1 MIGPTLPGSILQR
14 KRSTWGCWTAALAL
28 AAGMPAGS
36 LAAPQLDFLLFP
48 AVEWRDDSDVK
59 PAGAALDDHLFA
71 SVNLFATISADHFQ
85 FLGEWFFTEDGDE
98 IQRLQFGWKF
108 GSRDTIWLGR
118 YHTPISYWNSAYHHG
133 TYLQT
138 SVSRPGII
146 EFEGGEGPLPTH
158 YTGLLWEGSRSL
170 SRGAVHYAVA
180 LGAGPTLN
188 GKLDP
193 LDVADPEDD
202 HDAGLM
208 VNLNWRPRSH
218 DRNMIGVFG
227 AKTQI
232 EDEARLFDHID
243 QWVFGAYVNWHWPHW
258 RLLGA
263 WIDVNNEIDRLGDDD
278 FSAGYLQAEFSP
290 GEHWTPYAR
299 YETTRGENPDAPFLG
314 RLDGFILERALAGIR
329 FELTSHQALTL
340 EISSLETVAGE
351 SDRIVLQ
358 WSAYF
363 P

>member
-1 MIGPTLPGSILQR
+1 MIGQILPGSDPRQR
-14 KRSTWGCWTAALAL
+14 RSTSRRRMAALVL
-28 AAGMPAGS
+28 VMGMPVVS
-36 LAAPQLDFLLFP
+36 WSAPQLDFLLFP
-48 AVEWRDDSDVK
+48 ALEWRDDRDVE
-59 PAGAALDDHLFA
+59 PASAALDDPLFA

-85 FLGEWFFTEDGDE
+85 FLGEWFFTEDGEE

-108 GSRDTIWLGR
+108 GSRDTVWLGR
-118 YHTPISYWNSAYHHG
+118 YHTPISYWNTAYHHG

-158 YTGLLWEGSRSL
+158 YTGLLWEGTRSV
-170 SRGAVHYAVA
+170 SGGAVHYAAA

-188 GKLDP
+188 DKLDP
-193 LDVADPEDD
+193 LDVADPEDH

-208 VNLNWRPRSH
+208 VNLNWRPRAH

-227 AKTQI
+227 AKTRI
-232 EDEARLFDHID
+232 DDETGLFDHND
-243 QWVFGAYVNWHWPHW
+243 QFLFGAYVNWHWRHW

-263 WIDVNNEIDRLGDDD
+263 WIDVNNDIDRLGDDD
-278 FSAGYLQAEFSP
+278 FSAGYLQAEYALS
-290 GEHWTPYAR
+290 ERLTPYAR
-299 YETTRGENPDAPFLG
+299 YETTSGEDPAAVFLG
-314 RLDGFILERALAGIR
+314 RLEGFVLERALAGVR
-329 FELTSHQALTL
+329 YELTGHQALTL
-340 EISSLETVAGE
+340 EISRRETVAAE